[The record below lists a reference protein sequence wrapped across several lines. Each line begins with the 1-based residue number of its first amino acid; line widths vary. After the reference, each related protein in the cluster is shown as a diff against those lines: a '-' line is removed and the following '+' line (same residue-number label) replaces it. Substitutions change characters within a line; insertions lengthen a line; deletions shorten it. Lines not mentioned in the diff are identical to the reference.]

1 MEWRP
6 IFPLLKEL
14 MPSWEAIMVTGRANY
29 DSIRLHHS
37 ICKVFENRHTNE
49 GCLLEK
55 EGLTGPWTESSDQR
69 EREREGEKED
79 IEDSGPADR
88 TGGCS

>member
-1 MEWRP
+1 
-6 IFPLLKEL
+6 

-37 ICKVFENRHTNE
+37 ICKVLENRHTNE

>member
-1 MEWRP
+1 MFIGER
-6 IFPLLKEL
+6 
-14 MPSWEAIMVTGRANY
+14 
-29 DSIRLHHS
+29 RLDWAM
-37 ICKVFENRHTNE
+37 NRKQRSE
-49 GCLLEK
+49 
-55 EGLTGPWTESSDQR
+55 R

>member
-1 MEWRP
+1 
-6 IFPLLKEL
+6 
-14 MPSWEAIMVTGRANY
+14 MVTGRANC

-55 EGLTGPWTESSDQR
+55 EGLIGAMNSKQKS
-69 EREREGEKED
+69 ERERGRERRRNG
-79 IEDSGPADR
+79 ICGNRRGNEDSGPADR
-88 TGGCS
+88 TDGCS